1 MLRPIQQEERRK
13 AGISSIVEGLEAGLS
28 SVGAGTSSI
37 IGLGCDKG
45 VDMLS
50 LVVRSTVS
58 RVVSRDLFL
67 MEDTRRIQI
76 YDIVSHSV

>member
-50 LVVRSTVS
+50 LVVRSAVS
-58 RVVSRDLFL
+58 RVVNAGSRDLFL
-67 MEDTRRIQI
+67 MEDKRRFPNL
-76 YDIVSHSV
+76 